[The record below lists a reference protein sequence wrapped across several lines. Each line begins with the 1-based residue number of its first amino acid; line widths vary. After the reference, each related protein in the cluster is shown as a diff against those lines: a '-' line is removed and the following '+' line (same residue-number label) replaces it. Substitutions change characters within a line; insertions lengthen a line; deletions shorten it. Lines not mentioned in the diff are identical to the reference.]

1 MDRIF
6 NVHEAIRILKLHYI
20 MATPQAVSRYIREGR
35 LYAEKA
41 SRKDGYKIKESDLY
55 EFIDE
60 ERPMIGE
67 VMEVYDQFTD
77 GELVPKRE
85 LPIRKVEKIG
95 QSLSTERAANV
106 KDETPAQEKEM
117 KLEHEEGLGSDRLYE
132 SLEGTREERKP
143 LVNEAVAELTSALK
157 DIMENA
163 FSPLIERIDLTAG
176 QLGEMK
182 ESIQSL
188 NAKLEEAVKA
198 GKKESTEQ
206 QLQFHEVTEGTSPL
220 LPVIREEIKNSMHEI
235 NKNLADSIIQSIK
248 GSLETLQTAERPPA
262 KNKPRKVKDI
272 HKEKTFEEF
281 LNLLYKENKIKESD
295 AEKLDPELRAI
306 YHTYFDESDTM
317 KPEIKVENGFRC
329 PETGKVTLRFVHLVA
344 GRFSELLEKA
354 KEKKLKVQ
362 EAEGKDTSVKM
373 ELGAAL
379 IP

>member
-1 MDRIF
+1 
-6 NVHEAIRILKLHYI
+6 

-67 VMEVYDQFTD
+67 VMEIYDQFTD

-85 LPIRKVEKIG
+85 LPIRKVG
-95 QSLSTERAANV
+95 QSPSTGRAAIV

-117 KLEHEEGLGSDRLYE
+117 KLEHGEGSDSDRLYE
-132 SLEGTREERKP
+132 SLEGVREERKR
-143 LVNEAVAELTSALK
+143 LVTEAVVELTSALK
-157 DIMENA
+157 DITENA
-163 FSPLIERIDLTAG
+163 FSQLIERIDMTVG

-206 QLQFHEVTEGTSPL
+206 QLQFHKVTEGTSPL
-220 LPVIREEIKNSMHEI
+220 LPVIREEIQNAMHEI
-235 NKNLADSIIQSIK
+235 NKNLTDSIIQSIK
-248 GSLETLQTAERPPA
+248 GSLGTLQTAERPPA

-272 HKEKTFEEF
+272 HKEKTFDEF
-281 LNLLYKENKIKESD
+281 LDLLHKENKIKKSE
-295 AEKLDPELRAI
+295 AEKLDSELRAI

-329 PETGKVTLRFVHLVA
+329 PETGKVRLRFVHLVT
-344 GRFSELLEKA
+344 GSFNELLEKA

-362 EAEGKDTSVKM
+362 EAEGKDTPVKM